1 MDALRQA
8 GSGLLFGLVC
18 LAIVVGGF
26 ALSMAEAGFGI
37 SPAPGGTASETAP
50 STPVPGISTTP
61 PTQTFTQSVNLFTGT
76 PLSSPTFTPPPP
88 PTNCPPPAGWVAVTV
103 QWYDTLPA
111 LAQTHNISAEA
122 IRQANCLLSDQLVP
136 GSFLYLPPL
145 PTATLIP
152 CGAPAGWVNYIV
164 QSGDTLFSISQ
175 KFRVSV
181 ADLQRANCLGN
192 STFIQAGKILK
203 VPNVPTS
210 TPQHSPTPSATF
222 IIIREETFT
231 PTLTDTPTLTAS
243 PATTEAP
250 SATAEPPTSTPAP
263 TATP

>member
-1 MDALRQA
+1 MESLRQA
-8 GSGLLFGLVC
+8 GSGLLFGLMC

-26 ALSMAEAGFGI
+26 ALSMAEGGLGV
-37 SPAPGGTASETAP
+37 SPAPVGTLP
-50 STPVPGISTTP
+50 STAVPGISPTLP
-61 PTQTFTQSVNLFTGT
+61 PQTFTQSPNSLTDT
-76 PLSSPTFTPPPP
+76 PLPSPTSTFTPPPP
-88 PTNCPPPAGWVAVTV
+88 PTNCPPPAGWAAVVV

-111 LAQTHNISAEA
+111 LAQTHNVSPEA
-122 IRQANCLLSDQLVP
+122 IRQANCLVSDQLVP

-145 PTATLIP
+145 PTATLVP
-152 CGAPAGWVNYIV
+152 CGAPTGWVNYIV
-164 QSGDTLFSISQ
+164 QPGDTLFSISQ

-192 STFIQAGKILK
+192 STYIQAGKILK

-210 TPQHSPTPSATF
+210 TPPHSPTPSATF
-222 IIIREETFT
+222 IVIREETFT
-231 PTLTDTPTLTAS
+231 PTPTATPTLTLP